1 MLSAGALVD
10 LLVKEL
16 LPSAEPAFGG
26 VGVLDYHVEK
36 YPQSVSWFSPG
47 SYRRRPTIRTS
58 VSNLGRSRGHG
69 GEARRPPRPRPSRT
83 TLTPR
88 DRARRTPAVC
98 CGDWVNMEE
107 REFGAKGLYVAS
119 SPPPPLGLR
128 RARRPDR

>member
-58 VSNLGRSRGHG
+58 VSNLGRSRDAV
-69 GEARRPPRPRPSRT
+69 ARDGVRRAPGWSATRARPR
-83 TLTPR
+83 
-88 DRARRTPAVC
+88 RA
-98 CGDWVNMEE
+98 
-107 REFGAKGLYVAS
+107 
-119 SPPPPLGLR
+119 
-128 RARRPDR
+128 

>member
-58 VSNLGRSRGHG
+58 VSNLGRSRDAV
-69 GEARRPPRPRPSRT
+69 ARVGVRALPR
-83 TLTPR
+83 LT
-88 DRARRTPAVC
+88 RAHAPARAVC